1 MKTLTLKESQLEVS
15 GFKVGYADPDV
26 LKEIPAPEGDGETVE
41 FFTLGKYATAAE
53 IDAEYAKRGLVPAP
67 LALIAAHKKYPK
79 LADEKKYTAVQ
90 WKDKDGNF
98 CYLTFDEW
106 DGSREVYC
114 SRRGLDW
121 DGRWFLAGVPVPRKD
136 SAEGS
141 SAERSLDTLDLERAI
156 EIVKEAG
163 YVIYAIKEK
172 LV

>member
-53 IDAEYAKRGLVPAP
+53 VDAEYAKRGLDPAP
-67 LALIAAHKKYPK
+67 LVLIVAHKNRPK
-79 LADEKKYTAVQ
+79 LADEKEYTAVQ
-90 WKDKDGNF
+90 WKDKDGKF
-98 CYLTFDEW
+98 CYAAFLRW
-106 DGSREVYC
+106 GGGREV
-114 SRRGLDW
+114 RVDRDGGAW
-121 DGRWFLAGVPVPRKD
+121 DAYWWFSGVRLVRKD

-141 SAERSLDTLDLERAI
+141 GAERSSDTLDLGRAI

-163 YVIYAIKEK
+163 YVIYKP
-172 LV
+172 V